1 MSGWAS
7 DATWR
12 PRANPWLIGTMVTLA
27 TFMEVLDTTI
37 VNVCL
42 PHIAGSMSAT
52 YDEATW
58 TLTSYLVANG
68 IVVPISGW
76 LSRLVGRKRYFL
88 LCIAAFTGCSFLCG
102 VATSMPQLVVFRLAQ
117 GFFGGGMQPSQ
128 QSIILDTFEPSQ
140 RARAFSMIS
149 LAIVF
154 APILGP
160 TLGGW
165 ITDRYSWRWIFLI
178 NVPVG
183 VLTLL
188 AVARLVEDPPW
199 VQRDRARLGDIDG
212 TGLALI
218 AIGLGAL
225 QYVLDRGEEAD
236 WFDSPQIK
244 IFSVIAAVG
253 IAGAV
258 AWLSLVEKPV
268 LNLRALLDRNF
279 AVGSVMIFA
288 VGAVLYSSNVL
299 IPLLAEAQFGYTAM
313 LTGELMVPGALI
325 MLVLI
330 PTVGRVIMPRLD
342 TRYVIAFGFASLG
355 AALIYAHGLAPQ
367 MSFSQLVVL
376 RAVLTLGLAFLFVPN
391 STIAYSTLPRAL
403 TADATALYAMF
414 RNIAGSAGIAL
425 VTMLV
430 TRHQQAHRAFLAQ
443 HLTPFDPPYQ
453 ALLGQ
458 YSDRLQ
464 ELGWPSAVA
473 HDTAMGLIDRMLNQQ
488 AAFLAYA
495 DVFQIMAIAA
505 FAIVPLTLLFRPSRR
520 RAPSAAH

>member
-12 PRANPWLIGTMVTLA
+12 PRANPWLIGIMVTLA

-42 PHIAGSMSAT
+42 PHIAGSMSAS

-76 LSRLVGRKRYFL
+76 LSRLIGRKRYFL
-88 LCIAAFTGCSFLCG
+88 LCIAAFTLFSFLCG
-102 VATSMPQLVVFRLAQ
+102 VATSMPQLVIFRLAQ

-128 QSIILDTFEPSQ
+128 QSIVLDTFEPAQ
-140 RARAFSMIS
+140 RGRAFSVVAI
-149 LAIVF
+149 AIVF

-165 ITDRYSWRWIFLI
+165 ITDHYSWRWIFLI

-183 VLTLL
+183 VLTFL

-199 VQRDRARLGDIDG
+199 VRRDRAHLADIDYV
-212 TGLALI
+212 GLALI
-218 AIGLGAL
+218 TIGLGAL
-225 QYVLDRGEEAD
+225 QYVLDRGEESD
-236 WFDSPQIK
+236 WLDSSRIQL
-244 IFSVIAAVG
+244 FSVVAAVG

-258 AWLSLVEKPV
+258 AWLALADKPI
-268 LNLRALLDRNF
+268 LNLRVMLDRNF
-279 AVGSVMIFA
+279 AVGTIMIFA
-288 VGAVLYSSNVL
+288 IGAVLYSSNVL
-299 IPLLAEAQFGYTAM
+299 VPLLAEAQFGYTAQ
-313 LTGELMVPGALI
+313 LTGELMVPGAVM

-330 PTVGRVIMPRLD
+330 PLVGRVLMPRMD
-342 TRYVIAFGFASLG
+342 TRYVIAIGFASLG
-355 AALIYAHGLAPQ
+355 AALIYASGLAPQ
-367 MSFSQLVVL
+367 MSFGELVVM
-376 RAVLTLGLAFLFVPN
+376 RAAMALGLAFLFVPN

-430 TRHQQAHRAFLAQ
+430 TRHEQAHRAYLAQ

-453 ALLGQ
+453 SLLSQ
-458 YSDRLQ
+458 YSGRLHD
-464 ELGWPSAVA
+464 LGWPTTGA
-473 HDTAMGLIDRMLNQQ
+473 HDTAMGLINRTLGQQ
-488 AAFLAYA
+488 AAFLAYV
-495 DVFQIMAIAA
+495 DVFQIMAVAA
-505 FAIVPLTLLFRPSRR
+505 FAIVPLCFLFRSARR
-520 RAPSAAH
+520 RAPSGAH